1 MSLKALESAKP
12 YLLGIPGVVGFGLST
27 YSRGELAVKGS
38 EPVVVVYLE
47 REDPQV
53 MRHIPSEIEG
63 FKVKTVVSGR
73 FRTLQLATLQYQ
85 HRAKTRPVPGGVSC
99 ASLDVGAGTLA
110 CRVYDR
116 ATGMVLGLANNH
128 VCFDEETEIL
138 TENGWIPFS
147 KLTLHDRVATVDTA
161 TGELVYQFPTDIQRL
176 WYEGDMIHFHRQS
189 YIDLLVTPDHRLW
202 VNLAWK
208 GGGNDWK
215 RYRRIYKPKWR
226 FMSAQDAYRYIMSGK
241 KLRFTSIVKW
251 NCTSLPSIVLPRV
264 EYVKGR
270 DFNRTEEIPIEE
282 WLTFLGRYIADGS
295 YTIREKWKQYI
306 TSIRFGLTSKDY
318 EEADEMLETVKRMG
332 YNGFVLKSGRGLQL
346 RITNKQLCLYLSQ
359 LGRAGDKYIPQE
371 FKNLPPKQLEKLFM
385 SYMMGDGC
393 LNDKSWSAVTK
404 SKRLA
409 DDLQEIGLKL
419 GYGSM
424 VKPIIGGGSKTGKL
438 YHVSFRRRAKDALI
452 DKRHVKVVRYRGWV
466 YDCTVPNGTLIVR
479 RNGIPIIS
487 GNCAQNWG
495 LKRAAY
501 VGKPIIQPSTLDGGR
516 YPDDRIGVL
525 ERWVDVNIGVENLVD
540 AAVFRPVDGLA
551 DEVLGL
557 VDKPLPAVDASVGDT
572 VRKSGRTTGVTEGV
586 VESVNATVSVEG
598 WGEAIFTDQIITST
612 AIADQGDSGSY
623 CLNVSRSGTAGL
635 VFAGSELKTAV
646 CKASNVE
653 RLLGVSFTEVT
664 PTQAPSWLFWGL
676 VGLGLYLAL
685 REYRVI

>member
-12 YLLGIPGVVGFGLST
+12 YLLGIPGVAGFGLST
-27 YSRGELAVKGS
+27 YSRGELGVKGS

-47 REDPQV
+47 REDPWV

-116 ATGMVLGLANNH
+116 ATGMILGLANNH
-128 VCFDEETEIL
+128 
-138 TENGWIPFS
+138 
-147 KLTLHDRVATVDTA
+147 TL
-161 TGELVYQFPTDIQRL
+161 
-176 WYEGDMIHFHRQS
+176 
-189 YIDLLVTPDHRLW
+189 
-202 VNLAWK
+202 
-208 GGGNDWK
+208 
-215 RYRRIYKPKWR
+215 
-226 FMSAQDAYRYIMSGK
+226 
-241 KLRFTSIVKW
+241 
-251 NCTSLPSIVLPRV
+251 
-264 EYVKGR
+264 
-270 DFNRTEEIPIEE
+270 
-282 WLTFLGRYIADGS
+282 
-295 YTIREKWKQYI
+295 
-306 TSIRFGLTSKDY
+306 
-318 EEADEMLETVKRMG
+318 
-332 YNGFVLKSGRGLQL
+332 
-346 RITNKQLCLYLSQ
+346 
-359 LGRAGDKYIPQE
+359 
-371 FKNLPPKQLEKLFM
+371 
-385 SYMMGDGC
+385 
-393 LNDKSWSAVTK
+393 
-404 SKRLA
+404 
-409 DDLQEIGLKL
+409 
-419 GYGSM
+419 
-424 VKPIIGGGSKTGKL
+424 
-438 YHVSFRRRAKDALI
+438 
-452 DKRHVKVVRYRGWV
+452 
-466 YDCTVPNGTLIVR
+466 
-479 RNGIPIIS
+479 
-487 GNCAQNWG
+487 AQNWG

-516 YPDDRIGVL
+516 YPDDRIGGL

-557 VDKPLPAVDASVGDT
+557 VDKPLPAVDASVGDV

-612 AIADQGDSGSY
+612 AIAEAGDSGSY

-676 VGLGLYLAL
+676 VGLGLYLAA